1 MYETNFNREA
11 LEFIY
16 NEVTNHFGE
25 YKYIGPDYSI
35 TGYFYELLVRTIKK
49 FNIDNEVFI
58 YITKIDD
65 DEYDEFCDKLEHR
78 TVDLNILPYD

>member
-25 YKYIGPDYSI
+25 YKYIGPDYWKR
-35 TGYFYELLVRTIKK
+35 GKYVR
-49 FNIDNEVFI
+49 N
-58 YITKIDD
+58 
-65 DEYDEFCDKLEHR
+65 
-78 TVDLNILPYD
+78 